1 MDLGSLGEWL
11 NALIAA
17 CALFLAWQAGKQAKQ
32 LYQNDRRREREQ
44 QALRQKQ
51 DAVRFS
57 VWIAAEKGKIYS
69 WGIVLNNVSE
79 RPLYNLVV
87 CGDYAGKHGER
98 VPFAYSETR
107 LLPPGR
113 FFIPKNCDDT
123 LPYAFKYPEIYDE
136 NKIQPLLVTKKHRII
151 SVSFTDSDGLQWQAD
166 DKGNLQRTNPT

>member
-1 MDLGSLGEWL
+1 MDLGSLGEWS

-32 LYQNDRRREREQ
+32 LYQDDKRRERQ
-44 QALRQKQ
+44 QEDLRQKQ
-51 DAVRFS
+51 DAAKFS
-57 VWIAAEKGKIYS
+57 VWIAAEKDKTYL

-79 RPLYNLVV
+79 RPLYNLVIS
-87 CGDYAGKHGER
+87 GHYENKLKER
-98 VPFAYSETR
+98 EPFVYSETN

-113 FFIPKNCDDT
+113 FFIPKNCDDA

-136 NKIQPLLVTKKHRII
+136 NKVHPLLVTKKHRIV

-166 DKGNLQRTNPT
+166 DKGNLQRTG